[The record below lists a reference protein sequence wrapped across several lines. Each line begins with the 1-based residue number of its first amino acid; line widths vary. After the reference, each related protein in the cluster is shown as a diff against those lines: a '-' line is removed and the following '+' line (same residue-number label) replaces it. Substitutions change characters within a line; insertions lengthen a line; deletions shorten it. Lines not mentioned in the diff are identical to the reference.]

1 MCITWSNNYKGYS
14 KTITNTINAK
24 CRPFLES
31 NGMKMSCNQNKNEEE
46 NNNLHAKCKQN
57 KH

>member
-14 KTITNTINAK
+14 KNITNTINPK

-57 KH
+57 